1 MEHVEVEADEAPS
14 AELETEA
21 PVEPTKVDIQKFAG
35 SKNWLGGYRHKV
47 NETGEP
53 AAIYTLEP
61 YLFFIVAIF
70 IYHYFGIN
78 THNLEFHNAE
88 TQTNRKVK
96 AATAPRFCRETQTYF
111 QRNKTFQTPQ
121 DAATQ
126 MTKPGVHVST
136 RHDRILIPGAYTL
149 ADTIEH
155 RRENAAIVIQKYFR
169 RYLAIEIVKHL
180 KIDKA
185 RYIYPLL

>member
-1 MEHVEVEADEAPS
+1 MKVKLSLNS
-14 AELETEA
+14 ASNR
-21 PVEPTKVDIQKFAG
+21 KH
-35 SKNWLGGYRHKV
+35 SN
-47 NETGEP
+47 
-53 AAIYTLEP
+53 
-61 YLFFIVAIF
+61 VAI
-70 IYHYFGIN
+70 
-78 THNLEFHNAE
+78 LEFHNAE

-96 AATAPRFCRETQTYF
+96 AATAARFCRETQTYF

-121 DAATQ
+121 DASTQ

-136 RHDRILIPGAYTL
+136 KHDRIIIPGEYTL
-149 ADTIEH
+149 ADTIEK

-185 RYIYPLL
+185 RYDLKNLTSKYDVKI